1 MKLTEVQK
9 FRKDIAPVAYT
20 VLKGRLLSI
29 DPGSNVLG
37 WAMFDKGELIESGS
51 IAAHPKNKPHKRIIS
66 IMHDLKD
73 VTKKAC
79 DVLCVEQ
86 MFKFN
91 PSLIW
96 SVGAVI
102 EAKQPELFVEIPVR
116 LWTARCPP
124 DYQKTDE
131 NDAIMIGETLI
142 YHARKL

>member
-20 VLKGRLLSI
+20 VLKGRLLAI

-37 WAMFDKGELIESGS
+37 WALFDKGELVESGS

-73 VTKKAC
+73 ATAKAC

-102 EAKQPELFVEIPVR
+102 EAKQPELFVEIPTR
-116 LWTARCPP
+116 IWQAKLPA
-124 DYQKTDE
+124 DYVKSDE
-131 NDAIMIGETLI
+131 RDAIEIGKALI
-142 YHARKL
+142 YHSSRL